1 MKLIFFAVTLAVWLS
16 ACCPQ
21 RKEPPLPTD
30 AIGWK
35 DYQEGTTK
43 LRGRFLLKKGEST
56 DNGKVEIKVLEL
68 IPPDCPSEVGSF
80 ERQAR
85 VKLQFRSLS
94 NPQIL
99 CSEVFPE
106 HGGGELIS
114 DCGPIADEHYIW
126 GVGVGAINL
135 KEGWVYFILS
145 GTYEDPN

>member
-1 MKLIFFAVTLAVWLS
+1 MKVILFVLVFAVWLS

-21 RKEPPLPTD
+21 RKEPPPPTD

-35 DYQEGTTK
+35 DYKEGTTK

-68 IPPDCPSEVGSF
+68 IPPNCAADVGSF

-94 NPQIL
+94 NPQNL

-106 HGGGELIS
+106 HGGGLLIPPCNS
-114 DCGPIADEHYIW
+114 IAEEYDIS

-135 KEGWVYFILS
+135 KEGWVYFRLD
-145 GTYEDPN
+145 GT

>member
-1 MKLIFFAVTLAVWLS
+1 MKAILFVLVFAMWLS

-21 RKEPPLPTD
+21 RKEPPPPKD
-30 AIGWK
+30 AMGWK
-35 DYQEGTTK
+35 DFQEGTTK

-56 DNGKVEIKVLEL
+56 DNGKVELEVLEL

-85 VKLQFRSLS
+85 VKLQLRSLS
-94 NPQIL
+94 NPQIQ
-99 CSEVFPE
+99 CSDVFPE
-106 HGGGELIS
+106 HGGGEICDS
-114 DCGPIADEHYIW
+114 IADDYDIW

>member
-1 MKLIFFAVTLAVWLS
+1 MKAILFVLVFAMWLS

-21 RKEPPLPTD
+21 RKEPPPPKD
-30 AIGWK
+30 AMGWK
-35 DYQEGTTK
+35 DFQEGTTK

-56 DNGKVEIKVLEL
+56 DNGKVEIEVLEL

-85 VKLQFRSLS
+85 VKLQFRGLS
-94 NPQIL
+94 NSQNL
-99 CSEVFPE
+99 CSDVFPE
-106 HGGGELIS
+106 HGGAELI
-114 DCGPIADEHYIW
+114 GPCDSIADEYDIW

-135 KEGWVYFILS
+135 KEGWVYFELI